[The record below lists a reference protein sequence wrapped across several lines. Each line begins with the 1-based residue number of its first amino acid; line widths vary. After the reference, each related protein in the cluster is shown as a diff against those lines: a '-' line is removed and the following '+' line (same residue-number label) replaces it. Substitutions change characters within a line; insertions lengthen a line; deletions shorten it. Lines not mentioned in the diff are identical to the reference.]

1 MSPTEFKRIRE
12 KMGLTQ
18 IELADL
24 FGLSGRNP
32 ITHYEMGF
40 RKPSA
45 LIVALMRLFDE
56 LPEKKS
62 LEFRALLYERVHH
75 NKRRKKKQT

>member
-12 KMGLTQ
+12 KMGLKQ
-18 IELADL
+18 SELAEL
-24 FGLSGRNP
+24 FGLSGRNS

-40 RKPSA
+40 RNPSA
-45 LIVALMRLFDE
+45 LIVAVMRLFDE

-62 LEFRALLYERVHH
+62 QELRALIWERVPHS
-75 NKRRKKKQT
+75 RRSKKQT